1 MLPPF
6 PVFQVE
12 GCQTELVTVL
22 KNTNE
27 GLEATKERSVEN
39 VAIVNEN
46 VKALDRRLAAVGFA
60 S

>member
-1 MLPPF
+1 MYKR
-6 PVFQVE
+6 Q
-12 GCQTELVTVL
+12 VL